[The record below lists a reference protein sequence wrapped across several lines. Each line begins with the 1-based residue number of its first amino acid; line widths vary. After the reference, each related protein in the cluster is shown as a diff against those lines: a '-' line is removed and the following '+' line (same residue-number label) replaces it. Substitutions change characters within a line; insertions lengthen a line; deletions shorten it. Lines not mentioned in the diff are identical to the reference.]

1 MKIKVLALTFTM
13 LFFGGIT
20 ATSFAQVLASTNTI
34 AVVDNDDDKDKKKN
48 KKKSTAKCDDT
59 KAAVK
64 SKDCDTK
71 RSCCGDD
78 KLKDDDCKDKKSGKD
93 KK

>member
-13 LFFGGIT
+13 LFFGSIT
-20 ATSFAQVLASTNTI
+20 ATSFAQVLASTNLIT
-34 AVVDNDDDKDKKKN
+34 VVDNDDDKDKN
-48 KKKSTAKCDDT
+48 KKKSTAKCDDKKGT
-59 KAAVK
+59 VK

-71 RSCCGDD
+71 RSCCGSV
-78 KLKDDDCKDKKSGKD
+78 KLKDDGCKDKKSGKD